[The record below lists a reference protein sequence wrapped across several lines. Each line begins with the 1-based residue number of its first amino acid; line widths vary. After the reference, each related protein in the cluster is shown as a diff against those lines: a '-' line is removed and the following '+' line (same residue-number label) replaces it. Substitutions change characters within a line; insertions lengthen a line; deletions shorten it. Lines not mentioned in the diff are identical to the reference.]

1 MTASLDAKKFIMPLF
16 DSLDPEMDAPPPVSE
31 IEQPPVVSATPPR
44 RVARSRGKNQLLQPF
59 LKWAGGKRQLLPEIR
74 KQIPAKF
81 NRYYEPFIG
90 GGAVLFD
97 LQPKNGFI
105 NDFNEELANC
115 YKVIKEKP
123 DELLEHIKTHR
134 NTEEYFY
141 QLRGLDRQPEYENLT
156 DVQRASRIIFLNKT
170 CFNGLFRVNSRG
182 QFNVPFG
189 NYQNPSIADSVVV
202 HAVSKY
208 LNDNTIKIT
217 TGDFADAVK
226 TAKKDDFVYFDP
238 PYDPVSDTASF
249 TGYSL
254 DKFDRKEQERLK
266 EVVDDLTRRKVKVL
280 LSNSATDFIKKL
292 YEHDYY
298 VIDVIYANR
307 NINSVGTSRGKVS
320 EVLIRNKYDVREND
334 NKQLSLCPS
343 KTP

>member
-1 MTASLDAKKFIMPLF
+1 MTTSRDAKPLIMPLF
-16 DSLDPEMDAPPPVSE
+16 ESLDPEMDAPSSVE
-31 IEQPPVVSATPPR
+31 IEQPSTAPVK
-44 RVARSRGKNQLLQPF
+44 RSRARAKNQLLQPF
-59 LKWAGGKRQLLPEIR
+59 LKWAGGKRQLLPYIR
-74 KQIPAKF
+74 EQIPAKF

-97 LQPKNGFI
+97 LQPKNGLI

-115 YKVIKEKP
+115 YRVIKEKP
-123 DELLEHIKTHR
+123 TELLEDIKTHR
-134 NTEEYFY
+134 NNEEYFY
-141 QLRGLDRQPEYENLT
+141 ELRGLDRQPEFEELT

-189 NYQNPSIADSVVV
+189 NYQNPTIASDVVIQ
-202 HAVSKY
+202 AISKY
-208 LNDNTIKIT
+208 LNNNKIEIT
-217 TGDFADAVK
+217 SGDYADAVK

-254 DKFDRKEQERLK
+254 DKFDRKEQERLRD
-266 EVVDDLTRRKVKVL
+266 VVDDLTRRGVKVL

-298 VIDVIYANR
+298 VIDIIYANR

-320 EVLIRNKYDVREND
+320 EVLICNKYQVKEKVNT
-334 NKQLSLCPS
+334 QPALCPPR
-343 KTP
+343 KT

>member
-1 MTASLDAKKFIMPLF
+1 MTTLRDAKKFVMPLF
-16 DSLDPEMDAPPPVSE
+16 ESLDPEMDDPFLVPE
-31 IEQPPVVSATPPR
+31 IEASPIVPAKR
-44 RVARSRGKNQLLQPF
+44 GRSRAKNQLLQPF

-115 YKVIKEKP
+115 YRVIKDQP
-123 DELLEHIKTHR
+123 DALLEHIKTHR
-134 NTEEYFY
+134 NTETYFY
-141 QLRGLDRQPEYENLT
+141 ELRGLDRQPEYDELS

-189 NYQNPSIADSVVV
+189 NYANPSIANNVVIQ
-202 HAVSKY
+202 AVSKY
-208 LNDNTIKIT
+208 LNDNTIEIT

-226 TAKKDDFVYFDP
+226 TAKRDDFVYFDP
-238 PYDPVSDTASF
+238 PYDPVSDTSSF

-266 EVVDDLTRRKVKVL
+266 ELVDDLTRRGVKVL

-320 EVLIRNKYDVREND
+320 EVLIRNKYEVKEKD
-334 NKQLSLCPS
+334 NKLLSLCPP